1 MFRNID
7 GHRIFEVLDR
17 IESLLDRVHG
27 TVVTVLIVLGYI
39 VIWTFIHSANADEKV
54 ALT

>member
-17 IESLLDRVHG
+17 IEIALDKIYG
-27 TVVTVLIVLGYI
+27 TAITILIVLGYI